1 MRVFLIHCKDLIRAD
16 SGSDELCDP
25 YVVFKVPGGKKLE
38 SKAIKKS
45 LNPSWKTIYLMQ
57 LSMPKDTI

>member
-1 MRVFLIHCKDLIRAD
+1 M
-16 SGSDELCDP
+16 
-25 YVVFKVPGGKKLE
+25 PGGKKLE

-57 LSMPKDTI
+57 LSMPKDTIQPLRLEVYDDDLISDEFIGYASADLSQCF